1 MTEASCSSE
10 VHTMSSISPR
20 SLYSS
25 TLFICR
31 GAGSV
36 VYICRFL
43 VPGCA
48 RDPCEIGADP
58 CLVYTVNVIQ
68 NTRSGP

>member
-1 MTEASCSSE
+1 
-10 VHTMSSISPR
+10 MSSISPR

-36 VYICRFL
+36 VYICKFF

-48 RDPCEIGADP
+48 RDPYNKQFLSVQLCEIQP
-58 CLVYTVNVIQ
+58 CSLQ
-68 NTRSGP
+68 GC